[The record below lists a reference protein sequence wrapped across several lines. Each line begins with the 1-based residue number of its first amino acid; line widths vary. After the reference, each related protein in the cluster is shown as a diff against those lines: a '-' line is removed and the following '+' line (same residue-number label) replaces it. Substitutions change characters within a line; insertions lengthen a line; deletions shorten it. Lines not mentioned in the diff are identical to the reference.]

1 TKVTECSAGKDRRQT
16 LYDLRTAIDALQ
28 RSGHELQGKADADV
42 VGGMLMRQF
51 EPQDQV
57 VARLELSV
65 KAGVDVRGDGSAVPW
80 TGRFFR
86 SEIER
91 LEGETAYDAVRRILL
106 T

>member
-1 TKVTECSAGKDRRQT
+1 MIQATISHAT
-16 LYDLRTAIDALQ
+16 LNPAAPEDNTIVWSHKL
-28 RSGHELQGKADADV
+28 
-42 VGGMLMRQF
+42 
-51 EPQDQV
+51 
-57 VARLELSV
+57 ARLELSV

-106 T
+106 G

>member
-1 TKVTECSAGKDRRQT
+1 
-16 LYDLRTAIDALQ
+16 
-28 RSGHELQGKADADV
+28 
-42 VGGMLMRQF
+42 MRQF
-51 EPQDQV
+51 EPKDQV

-106 T
+106 G